1 MSSSSVI
8 DGIDVFHIT
17 HGFIF
22 VFFRQ
27 RNNYIKRKINLTVN
41 VFRKLR
47 SQNVFNDKSD
57 KSNIL

>member
-27 RNNYIKRKINLTVN
+27 RNNYIKRKINLTV
-41 VFRKLR
+41 FRKLR